1 MIRNI
6 GLLAAGTALAAL
18 VAPLEAQTA
27 PADSTPL
34 PVAPGSAPLQSAA
47 SPAASQPSA
56 AEIVVTASKRSERL
70 QEVPIA
76 ITVVQA
82 AQLVRQNVVDI
93 SGLTRTSPAFN
104 IAGPYGAFSIRG
116 VGSVSFS
123 RSAEGS
129 VGVVV
134 DGVALAN
141 TSGNPPQLF
150 DVQRVEVLAGP
161 QGTLFGRNSS
171 AGVLNIVTND
181 PDPSKFEA
189 RVHADIG
196 TRNNQIVQAVVN
208 VPTTATSALRI
219 SGAFTDSPH
228 NQYNLYD
235 GSWTQNEGKSI
246 RARFKWDPIDRI
258 TFNLIGDYSR
268 VNLQGGTP
276 WVIYHDT
283 PGSPIASR
291 LAACGV
297 VVSEDNDKG
306 CTDGV
311 TSSRDTVWGFSG
323 QGDFRFG
330 DYTLTSVSAF
340 RHFSQAGV
348 GEDADSIPVNFLN
361 QNDSPTSINNFSQE
375 LRLTS
380 PSHGLITFVAG
391 LYYFDSK
398 IVSANYQSG
407 FPVGDVVGITPLPP
421 GVTLPPGLAGLL
433 GIPVGQDTFTRSS
446 LNSYAAFGQ
455 ATVNL
460 TSRLRLIGGLRVG
473 HEQVDA
479 ATHRTALSANS
490 ISLYPSLAPFS
501 ATVGDSYVSYKGGA
515 QYDVSRGLMAY
526 ATYTR
531 GYKGPS
537 INDQATSP
545 TVALIV
551 RPEIPH
557 NIEGGLKTTLFD
569 GRLTANLAVYHNRVT
584 DFQAQFFDP
593 ASVQYVFANAPKLV
607 TKGVSL
613 DVAGRPIQSITLNAG
628 VLYNDAKYGNGYI
641 VQCAQLQTAAE
652 GCTPEAGSR
661 GTTDVGGRQLVG
673 APRWK
678 VTASGEYDHAL
689 GEKLVAYVAAD
700 VVYQSKIYF
709 DAAYDPL
716 DTTNGAALFGGK
728 LGLRT
733 KDERF
738 GAAVF
743 ARNIFDKRVA
753 VIRFETPTASTDRD
767 PSSYAQMFGDESFRT
782 IGVSLDARF

>member
-1 MIRNI
+1 MQTHFAR
-6 GLLAAGTALAAL
+6 LLLAGTAFVAA
-18 VAPLEAQTA
+18 A
-27 PADSTPL
+27 PAWS
-34 PVAPGSAPLQSAA
+34 QS
-47 SPAASQPSA
+47 SEPAAA
-56 AEIVVTASKRSERL
+56 APAVADIIVTASKRSERL

-82 AQLVRQNVVDI
+82 AQLARQNVVDI

-104 IAGPYGAFSIRG
+104 VAGPYGAFSIRG
-116 VGSVSFS
+116 IGSVSFS

-181 PDPSKFEA
+181 PDPSKFEVKA
-189 RVHADIG
+189 HTDIG
-196 TRNNQIVQAVVN
+196 SRNNQIVQAVVN

-228 NQYNLYD
+228 NQHNLYD
-235 GSWTQNEGKSI
+235 GSWTQNRGKNI

-258 TFNLIGDYSR
+258 TFNIIGDYSR
-268 VNLQGGTP
+268 IDLDGGTP
-276 WVIYHDT
+276 WTVYHAT
-283 PGSPIASR
+283 PGSPIATR

-297 VVSEDNDKG
+297 VVAEDNDKG
-306 CTDGV
+306 CTDGA
-311 TSSRDTVWGFSG
+311 TSQHATAWGISG
-323 QGDFRFG
+323 QGDYRFG
-330 DYTLTSVSAF
+330 DYTLTSISAF
-340 RHFSQAGV
+340 RHFSQAGI
-348 GEDADSIPVNFLN
+348 GADADSIPINFLD
-361 QNDSPTSINNFSQE
+361 QNYSPTDINNFSQE

-380 PSHGLITFVAG
+380 PSHGLISFVAG

-398 IVSANYQSG
+398 IVSANIQSG
-407 FPVGDVVGITPLPP
+407 FPIGDVLGITPLPTGATVP
-421 GVTLPPGLAGLL
+421 AALAGLL
-433 GIPVGQDTFTRSS
+433 GIPVGQNTFTRSS

-455 ATVNL
+455 ATINL
-460 TSRLRLIGGLRVG
+460 SSRLRLIGGFRVG
-473 HEQVDA
+473 RDEIN
-479 ATHRTALSANS
+479 ATTKHTPLSASS
-490 ISLYPSLAPFS
+490 ISLYPLPDPFS
-501 ATVGDSYVSYKGGA
+501 ASISKSYVSYKGGA
-515 QYDVSRGLMAY
+515 QYDVSHAIMVY

-537 INDQATSP
+537 VNDQATSTSVP
-545 TVALIV
+545 LIV

-557 NIEGGLKTTLFD
+557 NIEGGLKTSLFG

-584 DFQAQFFDP
+584 DFQAQYFDP
-593 ASVQYVFANAPKLV
+593 ASAQYVFANAPKLV
-607 TKGVSL
+607 AKGVSL
-613 DVAGRPIQSITLNAG
+613 DIAGRPVQAVTLNAG
-628 VLYNDAKYGNGYI
+628 LLYNDARYGRGYV
-641 VQCAQLQTAAE
+641 VQCAQLQTAAQ
-652 GCTPEAGSR
+652 GCVPAAASR
-661 GTTDVGGRQLVG
+661 GTTDAGGRPLVG

-678 VTASGEYDHAL
+678 VTASGEYHHAI
-689 GEKLVAYVAAD
+689 GARLVGYVAAD

-728 LGLRT
+728 LGVRT

-738 GAAVF
+738 GVAVF
-743 ARNIFDKRVA
+743 ARNIFDKRLA
-753 VIRFETPTASTDRD
+753 VVRFETPTASTDRD

-782 IGVSLDARF
+782 IGVSLDAKF

>member
-1 MIRNI
+1 LIRAI
-6 GLLAAGTALAAL
+6 RLLAAGTAIATVAGPLAAQS
-18 VAPLEAQTA
+18 V
-27 PADSTPL
+27 PADTLQPT
-34 PVAPGSAPLQSAA
+34 AAAGSALSLLTSTVTGQQPGA
-47 SPAASQPSA
+47 S
-56 AEIVVTASKRSERL
+56 EIVVTASKRSERL
-70 QEVPIA
+70 QEVPVA
-76 ITVVQA
+76 ITVVQG
-82 AQLVRQNVVDI
+82 AQLARQNVIDI

-104 IAGPYGAFSIRG
+104 VAGPYGAFSIRG

-150 DVQRVEVLAGP
+150 DVQRIEVLAGP

-189 RVHADIG
+189 RAHADIG

-208 VPTTATSALRI
+208 IPTTATSALRI

-246 RARFKWDPIDRI
+246 RARFKWDPIDQI

-268 VNLQGGTP
+268 VDLQGGTP
-276 WVIYHDT
+276 WTIYHDT
-283 PGSPIASR
+283 PGSPIATR

-297 VVSEDNDKG
+297 IVSQDNDKG
-306 CTDGV
+306 CTDGL
-311 TSSRDTVWGFSG
+311 TSSHDTVYGFSG
-323 QGDFRFG
+323 QADFRFG

-348 GEDADSIPVNFLN
+348 GQDADSIPINFLN
-361 QNDSPTSINNFSQE
+361 QNNSPTNINNFSQE
-375 LRLTS
+375 IRLTS
-380 PSHGLITFVAG
+380 PSRGLITFVAG

-407 FPVGDVVGITPLPP
+407 FPVGDVLGNPALS
-421 GVTLPPGLAGLL
+421 
-433 GIPVGQDTFTRSS
+433 GIPAGQNTFTRSS
-446 LNSYAAFGQ
+446 LTSYAAFGQ

-460 TSRLRLIGGLRVG
+460 TPRLRLLGGLRVG

-479 ATHRTALSANS
+479 ATTHVLTGLVSY
-490 ISLYPSLAPFS
+490 YPGFGVPPPFS
-501 ATVGDSYVSYKGGA
+501 ASVGDSYVSYKGGA
-515 QYDVSRGLMAY
+515 QYDVSRTIMAY

-537 INDQATSP
+537 VNDQATS
-545 TVALIV
+545 TNVALIV

-557 NIEGGLKTTLFD
+557 NIEGGLKTGLFA
-569 GRLTANLAVYHNRVT
+569 GRLTANLAIYHNRVT

-593 ASVQYVFANAPKLV
+593 TTAQYVFANAPKLV

-613 DVAGRPIQSITLNAG
+613 DIAGRPIESVTLNAG
-628 VLYNDAKYGNGYI
+628 VLYNNAQYGSGYV
-641 VQCAQLQTAAE
+641 VQCAQLQTAAQ
-652 GCTPEAGSR
+652 GCTLPRPGDTSNR
-661 GTTDVGGRQLVG
+661 GTTDVGGRQLIG

-678 VTASGEYDHAL
+678 VTASAEYRHSIGELLEGYIA
-689 GEKLVAYVAAD
+689 GD

-709 DAAYDPL
+709 DAAYDPI
-716 DTTNGAALFGGK
+716 DTVNGAALFGGK
-728 LGLRT
+728 LGVRT
-733 KDERF
+733 KDDRF
-738 GAAVF
+738 GAAIY
-743 ARNIFDKRVA
+743 ARNIFDKRLA
-753 VIRFETPTASTDRD
+753 VIRFETPTASSDHD

-782 IGVSLDARF
+782 VGVSLEARF

>member
-1 MIRNI
+1 MMIQAIR
-6 GLLAAGTALAAL
+6 LLAAGGALSAVAAPLAAQSL
-18 VAPLEAQTA
+18 PV
-27 PADSTPL
+27 DSTQP
-34 PVAPGSAPLQSAA
+34 PVATGSAPSPSTGSQST
-47 SPAASQPSA
+47 SQPGA
-56 AEIVVTASKRSERL
+56 AEIVVTASKRAERL
-70 QEVPIA
+70 QEVPVA
-76 ITVVQA
+76 ITVVQG
-82 AQLVRQNVVDI
+82 AQLARQNVVDI
-93 SGLTRTSPAFN
+93 SGLTRTSPVFN

-150 DVQRVEVLAGP
+150 DVQRVEVLSGP

-189 RVHADIG
+189 RAHADIG

-208 VPTTATSALRI
+208 IPTSATSALRV

-228 NQYNLYD
+228 SQYNLYD
-235 GSWTQNEGKSI
+235 HSWSQNEGKSV

-268 VNLQGGTP
+268 VDLQGGTP
-276 WVIYHDT
+276 WTIYKAT
-283 PGSPIASR
+283 PGGVIAGT

-297 VVSEDNDKG
+297 VIAQDNDKG
-306 CTDGV
+306 CTDGK
-311 TSSRDTVWGFSG
+311 TGARDTVYGVSG
-323 QGDFRFG
+323 QADFRFG
-330 DYTLTSVSAF
+330 DYTLTSISAF
-340 RHFSQAGV
+340 RHFSQAGP
-348 GEDADSIPVNFLN
+348 GQDADSIPLDFLN
-361 QNDSPTSINNFSQE
+361 QNDSPIDINNFSQE

-380 PSHGLITFVAG
+380 PSHGLVTFVAG

-398 IVSANYQSG
+398 IVSSNIQSG
-407 FPVGDVVGITPLPP
+407 LPLSLTNPP
-421 GVTLPPGLAGLL
+421 GSLAAS
-433 GIPVGQDTFTRSS
+433 IPFGQNTFTRSN
-446 LNSYAAFGQ
+446 LTSYAAFGQ

-460 TSRLRLIGGLRVG
+460 TPRLRLLGGLRVG

-479 ATHRTALSANS
+479 ATKHTPLSAPLTFP
-490 ISLYPSLAPFS
+490 LYPLPAPFS
-501 ATVGDSYVSYKGGA
+501 ASVGDSYISYKGGA
-515 QYDVSRGLMAY
+515 QYDVSHAIMAY

-537 INDQATSP
+537 VNDQATNTAVP
-545 TVALIV
+545 LIV

-557 NIEGGLKTTLFD
+557 NIEGGIKTSLFA
-569 GRLTANLAVYHNRVT
+569 GRLTANLAIYHNRVT
-584 DFQAQFFDP
+584 NFQAQFFDP
-593 ASVQYVFANAPKLV
+593 AATQFVFSNAPKLV

-613 DVAGRPIQSITLNAG
+613 DIAGRPIESISLNAG
-628 VLYNDAKYGNGYI
+628 VLYNDAKYGKGYV
-641 VQCAQLQTAAE
+641 VQCAQLQTAAQ
-652 GCTPEAGSR
+652 GCNGGVTDAG
-661 GTTDVGGRQLVG
+661 GNQLIG

-678 VTASGEYDHAL
+678 VTASGEYRHAL
-689 GEKLVAYVAAD
+689 GEKLEGYIAAD
-700 VVYQSKIYF
+700 VVYQSKIFF

-716 DTTNGAALFGGK
+716 DTVNGAALFGGK
-728 LGLRT
+728 LGVRT
-733 KDERF
+733 QDERF
-738 GAAVF
+738 GVAVF

-753 VIRFETPTASTDRD
+753 VIRFETPTASSVGD

>member
-1 MIRNI
+1 MIRTI
-6 GLLAAGTALAAL
+6 RLLAAGTAVAALAAPL
-18 VAPLEAQTA
+18 VAQTVPADTSGPAAAGPASGPSTATA
-27 PADSTPL
+27 PI
-34 PVAPGSAPLQSAA
+34 G
-47 SPAASQPSA
+47 A

-70 QEVPIA
+70 QEVPVA
-76 ITVVQA
+76 ITVVQG
-82 AQLVRQNVVDI
+82 AQLARQNVVDI
-93 SGLTRTSPAFN
+93 AGLTRTSPAFN

-150 DVQRVEVLAGP
+150 DVQRIEVLAGP

-189 RVHADIG
+189 RAHADIG

-208 VPTTATSALRI
+208 IPTTATSALRI

-235 GSWTQNEGKSI
+235 GSWTQNEGKNI
-246 RARFKWDPIDRI
+246 RARFKWEPIDRI

-268 VNLQGGTP
+268 VDLQGGTP
-276 WVIYHDT
+276 WTIYHDT
-283 PGSPIASR
+283 PGSPIATR

-297 VVSEDNDKG
+297 VVDQDNDKG
-306 CTDGV
+306 CTDGK
-311 TSSRDTVWGFSG
+311 TSQHDTAWGLSG
-323 QGDFRFG
+323 QADFRFG
-330 DYTLTSVSAF
+330 DYTLTSISAF

-348 GEDADSIPVNFLN
+348 GQDADSIPINFIN

-380 PSHGLITFVAG
+380 PSHGLVTFVAG
-391 LYYFDSK
+391 LYYFDST
-398 IVSANYQSG
+398 ISSANYQSG
-407 FPVGDVVGITPLPP
+407 FPAGDIYGIPALSS
-421 GVTLPPGLAGLL
+421 
-433 GIPVGQDTFTRSS
+433 IPVGQDTFTRSS
-446 LNSYAAFGQ
+446 LNSYAAFGE

-460 TSRLRLIGGLRVG
+460 TSRLRLLGGLRVG

-479 ATHRTALSANS
+479 RTTHVLTGFAGYYTL
-490 ISLYPSLAPFS
+490 PGPFS
-501 ATVGDSYVSYKGGA
+501 ASVGDSYVSYKGGA
-515 QYDVSRGLMAY
+515 QYDLSHAIMAY

-537 INDQATSP
+537 VNDQAT
-545 TVALIV
+545 TTAVALIV
-551 RPEIPH
+551 HPEIPH
-557 NIEGGLKTTLFD
+557 NIEGGIKTSLFA

-593 ASVQYVFANAPKLV
+593 TTAQYVFANAPKLV
-607 TKGVSL
+607 TKGISL
-613 DVAGRPIQSITLNAG
+613 DVAGRPIQSVTLNAG
-628 VLYNDAKYGNGYI
+628 VLYNDARYGSGYV
-641 VQCAQLQTAAE
+641 VQCSQQQTAAQ
-652 GCTPEAGSR
+652 GCTLPPPGVTSNR
-661 GTTDVGGRQLVG
+661 GTTDVGGRQLIG

-678 VTASGEYDHAL
+678 VTASAEYHHAI
-689 GEKLVAYVAAD
+689 GEKLEGYVAAD

-716 DTTNGAALFGGK
+716 DTVNGAALFGGK
-728 LGLRT
+728 LGVRT
-733 KDERF
+733 QDERY
-738 GAAVF
+738 GIAVF
-743 ARNIFDKRVA
+743 ARNIFDKRLA
-753 VIRFETPTASTDRD
+753 VIRFETPTASADHD

-782 IGVSLDARF
+782 VGVSLDARF

>member
-1 MIRNI
+1 MIRTI
-6 GLLAAGTALAAL
+6 HLLAAGTAVVGLAA
-18 VAPLEAQTA
+18 PLAAQA
-27 PADSTPL
+27 LPAD
-34 PVAPGSAPLQSAA
+34 VAQPRAATGSAPSASA
-47 SPAASQPSA
+47 GAAPAAQPGA

-70 QEVPIA
+70 QEVPVA
-76 ITVVQA
+76 ITVVQG
-82 AQLVRQNVVDI
+82 AQLARQNVVDI
-93 SGLTRTSPAFN
+93 TGLTRTSPAFN

-181 PDPSKFEA
+181 PDPGKFEA
-189 RVHADIG
+189 RAHADIG

-208 VPTTATSALRI
+208 VPVTATSALRI

-235 GSWTQNEGKSI
+235 HSWTQNEGKNV

-258 TFNLIGDYSR
+258 TFNLIADYSR
-268 VNLQGGTP
+268 VDLQGGTP
-276 WVIYHDT
+276 WTIYRAT
-283 PGSPIASR
+283 PGSLIATR

-297 VVSEDNDKG
+297 VVAQDNDRG
-306 CTDGV
+306 CTDGA
-311 TSSRDTVWGFSG
+311 TNARNTVYGFSG
-323 QGDFRFG
+323 QADFRFG

-340 RHFSQAGV
+340 RHFSQGGV
-348 GEDADSIPVNFLN
+348 GQDADSLPTNFLD
-361 QNDSPTSINNFSQE
+361 QNDSPIDINNFSQE

-380 PSHGLITFVAG
+380 PSHGLISFVAG

-407 FPVGDVVGITPLPP
+407 FPVGDV
-421 GVTLPPGLAGLL
+421 L
-433 GIPVGQDTFTRSS
+433 GIPALGGIPAGQNTFTRST

-460 TSRLRLIGGLRVG
+460 TSRLRLLGGLRVG

-479 ATHRTALSANS
+479 TTRHVLTGL
-490 ISLYPSLAPFS
+490 ISYYPGFGVPPPFS
-501 ATVGDSYVSYKGGA
+501 ASVGDSYLSYKGGA
-515 QYDVSRGLMAY
+515 QYDLSHAVMAY

-537 INDQATSP
+537 VNDQATSLAVP
-545 TVALIV
+545 LIV
-551 RPEIPH
+551 KPEIPH
-557 NIEGGLKTTLFD
+557 NIEGGIKTSLFA

-584 DFQAQFFDP
+584 NFQAQFFDST
-593 ASVQYVFANAPKLV
+593 AAQFVFANAPKLV

-613 DVAGRPIQSITLNAG
+613 DIAGRPIDSVTLNAG
-628 VLYNDAKYGNGYI
+628 VLYNDAKYGRGYV
-641 VQCAQLQTAAE
+641 VQCAQLQPAAQ
-652 GCTPEAGSR
+652 GCDLPPGVTVSSPGAR
-661 GTTDVGGRQLVG
+661 GTTDAGGQPLIG

-678 VTASGEYDHAL
+678 VTASAEYRHAL
-689 GEKLVAYVAAD
+689 GEKLDGYIAVD

-716 DTTNGAALFGGK
+716 DTINGAALFGGK
-728 LGLRT
+728 LGVRT

-753 VIRFETPTASTDRD
+753 VIRFETPTASSEHD